1 MPSIYP
7 FEEKE
12 GKYFAPIVSNE
23 PRYRISPDQNNPGP
37 EATRTR
43 DNIFVEPDT
52 TQPMTE
58 KAGTRG
64 TFAIVRMVLSSE
76 STPETLRM
84 QFNFAI
90 CEPYNSVVGLTYTR
104 VPDAEAANLRFATA
118 GYWRGTGRNA
128 PTEVIP
134 TAGVPV
140 WSTVFNGENYY
151 IFYIDTDLEST
162 DGFAWGTTTS
172 RVGHAGLG
180 FVTRDITDPITWTT
194 DCDIIANHRTEGV
207 ITAGTVGRAQ
217 QKGELFAV
225 NTQSFL
231 SSN

>member
-64 TFAIVRMVLSSE
+64 TFAIVRMVLPA

-84 QFNFAI
+84 RFNFAT

-104 VPDAEAANLRFATA
+104 VPDAEAANLRFASV
-118 GYWRGTGRNA
+118 GYWRGTGDARPEEIT
-128 PTEVIP
+128 PTP
-134 TAGVPV
+134 GVPV
-140 WSTVFNGENYY
+140 WVAQFEGQNYY
-151 IFYIDTDLEST
+151 IFYIETDLVTT

-172 RVGHAGLG
+172 RVGHAGTG
-180 FVTRDITDPITWTT
+180 FITREITDPITWTT
-194 DCDIIANHRTEGV
+194 DCDILANHRTEAD
-207 ITAGTVGRAQ
+207 ITPGTLGPAQ